1 MPLLVFYF
9 PQIIPRDFFSTYP
22 VVQFINLSHSKVF
35 KINDGTFRHLP
46 SLFEINLRGNNL
58 ISLSADIFD
67 GASSLRRIDLSQ
79 NKIKFIEPATFMNLR
94 SLGELDLSFNE
105 IHNNTF
111 NRNGADWIDTMESLK
126 VLDLSHNNIFYH
138 DFVPYHTFSGLVNLE
153 SLNLRSNRITIDYG
167 NFATNRQLK
176 TLDLSYNKMT
186 YFDLNFL
193 LSVASLESL
202 MLHGN
207 NIAYASQ
214 IGLSDIRAT
223 FPEIKM
229 LGLSENEFTC
239 EMLSSIL
246 KKMLKANIR
255 LLVDEENFVSDRR
268 NLRGVS
274 CV

>member
-1 MPLLVFYF
+1 
-9 PQIIPRDFFSTYP
+9 
-22 VVQFINLSHSKVF
+22 
-35 KINDGTFRHLP
+35 
-46 SLFEINLRGNNL
+46 
-58 ISLSADIFD
+58 
-67 GASSLRRIDLSQ
+67 
-79 NKIKFIEPATFMNLR
+79 MNLR

-214 IGLSDIRAT
+214 IDLSDIRAT

-274 CV
+274 CVWVSIADTFRACIRKQKRHWSDIKLKTVIKTNCCLEKMSFIGFYHRENSENFL